1 MILSDASPTSSPEAI
16 DPRTLGRPMHLL
28 PAFAARFG
36 ADLSEWLRLGP
47 NRRYGTGLE
56 FASATMRA
64 FGDKESPARWAI
76 YTSPSGRIGLAMP
89 RGLVLRLLQCRY
101 GLDETGEADPASVA
115 LTASEERL
123 ARVLGQQM
131 VSAMAQRIR
140 DGLAPAD
147 GDGEVQPLDWSVDSG
162 LPTGPWRLEV
172 VLTEP
177 QRGARHVLQFSL
189 DDGWMGLL
197 LDQLGRGRTL
207 VRDQA
212 ATPAEPLAGRL
223 KLRLVAR
230 LLQQRMPLGH
240 ILDLRVGSVLPI
252 PQPQTVVLVKD
263 SPLFNASVAE
273 HKGRLWLTG
282 FQDI

>member
-1 MILSDASPTSSPEAI
+1 MILPDASPSSSPDAI

-28 PAFAARFG
+28 PAFAARCG

-64 FGDKESPARWAI
+64 FGAQESPARWAI
-76 YTSPSGRIGLAMP
+76 HAGPAGRIGLALP

-101 GLDETGEADPASVA
+101 GLDETSEADPASVA

-123 ARVLGQQM
+123 ARVLGLQL
-131 VSAMAQRIR
+131 VATVAQRIAC
-140 DGLAPAD
+140 GLTPAESHGAAPAMA
-147 GDGEVQPLDWSVDSG
+147 WSVDSG
-162 LPTGPWRLEV
+162 LPAGPWRLEV
-172 VLTEP
+172 VLAEP

-197 LDQLGRGRTL
+197 LDQLSQGRTL

-263 SPLFNASVAE
+263 APLFSASVAE

>member
-1 MILSDASPTSSPEAI
+1 
-16 DPRTLGRPMHLL
+16 MHLL

-64 FGDKESPARWAI
+64 FGAQESPARWAI
-76 YTSPSGRIGLAMP
+76 YAGAAGRIGLAMP

-101 GLDETGEADPASVA
+101 GLDETTEADPASVA

-123 ARVLGQQM
+123 ARVLGQQL
-131 VSAMAQRIR
+131 VAAVAQRIG

-147 GDGEVQPLDWSVDSG
+147 GEASAAAPEWSVDSG
-162 LPTGPWRLEV
+162 LPTGVWRLEV

-197 LDQLGRGRTL
+197 LDQLSQGRTL
-207 VRDQA
+207 VRDQS

-230 LLQQRMPLGH
+230 LLQQRMPLGQ

-263 SPLFNASVAE
+263 SPLFSASVAE

>member
-1 MILSDASPTSSPEAI
+1 MILSDASQTSSPEAI

-56 FASATMRA
+56 FVSATMRA
-64 FGDKESPARWAI
+64 FSERESPARWAI
-76 YTSPSGRIGLAMP
+76 YAGPSGRIGLAMP

-101 GLDETGEADPASVA
+101 GLEEANEADPASVA

-123 ARVLGQQM
+123 ARVLGQQL
-131 VSAMAQRIR
+131 VVAMAQRIR
-140 DGLAPAD
+140 DGLAPAE
-147 GDGEVQPLDWSVDSG
+147 GEEAGQALDWTGESG
-162 LPTGPWRLEV
+162 LPTGLWRLEV

-197 LDQLGRGRTL
+197 LDQLGQGRTL